1 MPAEGICHR
10 CGKPVGVNNQVIVY
24 GKLYGTICAK
34 DVKSL
39 IELRDIHPELLHL
52 CSGSFCTDCKKTFN
66 CPLKS
71 SLENNLYQL
80 DMF

>member
-1 MPAEGICHR
+1 MPAKGICHR
-10 CGKPVGVNNQVIVY
+10 CGKPVGITNQVILH
-24 GKLYGTICAK
+24 GKLYGSICAK
-34 DVKSL
+34 DIKGL
-39 IELRDIHPELLHL
+39 IELRTLHSELVSL
-52 CSGSFCTDCKKTFN
+52 CNGSFCVDCKKTFN